1 MLKLSPSKISTYLLC
16 PFKYKCEI
24 DTQIRKAYKRDTP
37 ALVFGNLIHGCLND
51 FFKRIDESER
61 NFETLRKLFEIKFK
75 ANWEKHKSIFQTRA
89 NIIRYVEESK
99 KQFKTFIDSE
109 LSKGSPFLLE
119 EFPKYNFNLEL
130 ELGGKFDRVDKEDK
144 ELILIDY
151 KTGKLKEEND
161 KDITFQLNFYE
172 YLLNKLYPQYKV
184 KKKIVFF
191 LKENKPLPYEKP
203 ADLNVVEKEILDI
216 AQTINADYKFDPKPN
231 SLCRFCDYRTICPLF
246 NKDNILNNNFPQQ
259 NLLN

>member
-24 DTQIRKAYKRDTP
+24 NIQIRKAYKKDTP
-37 ALVFGNLIHGCLND
+37 DLVFGNLIHGCLND

-75 ANWEKHKSIFQTRA
+75 ANWDKHKSIFQTKE
-89 NIIRYVEESK
+89 NITRYVEEAK
-99 KQFKTFIDSE
+99 RQFKIFIDNE

-119 EFPKYNFNLEL
+119 EFPKYNFSLEL
-130 ELGGKFDRVDKEDK
+130 ELGGKFDRVDREGTD
-144 ELILIDY
+144 LILIDY
-151 KTGKLKEEND
+151 KTGKLKEEDD

-172 YLLNKLYPQYKV
+172 YLLTKLYPQYKV
-184 KKKIVFF
+184 KKKLLLF
-191 LKENKPLPYEKP
+191 LKENQIIPHEDHI
-203 ADLNVVEKEILDI
+203 DLEAIEVEIVEIARI
-216 AQTINADYKFDPKPN
+216 INSDYRFDPKPN
-231 SLCRFCDYRTICPLF
+231 RLCRFCDYQSLCPLM
-246 NKDNILNNNFPQQ
+246 NKNNELNNDLSQQ